1 MKTIRQLIDK
11 CWDLA
16 ESGEIDGSILPNLD
30 DCEEEFR
37 LAKIKLKKLLISDV
51 VKSFYCYGQDTASEQ
66 LDFNFKKCNKQCK
79 ECKQ

>member
-16 ESGEIDGSILPNLD
+16 ESAEIDGSILPNLD

-51 VKSFYCYGQDTASEQ
+51 VKSFYCYDQDMASEQ
-66 LDFNFKKCNKQCK
+66 LDFNFKKCDRQCK